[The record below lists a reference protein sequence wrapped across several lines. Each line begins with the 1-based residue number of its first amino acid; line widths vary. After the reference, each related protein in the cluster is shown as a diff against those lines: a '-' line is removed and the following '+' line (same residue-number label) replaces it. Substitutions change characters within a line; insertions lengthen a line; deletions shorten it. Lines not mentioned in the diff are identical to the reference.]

1 MPWNRHGMST
11 ASSVLHVS
19 SQSETTPSTWK
30 TENPTVNE
38 VGAVNVATIAILT
51 TWATCS
57 AMIRATTTN
66 KCVDCVILYFYTFY
80 SSSFFIL
87 YLTPFLIDFYTLF
100 GTGCHGCEFPIE
112 AGDKFLDALGYTWH
126 DTCFVCTVGHSAR
139 HLFHNSWITLT
150 LGHRSSVLPLCDGV
164 CLFVCLFVQVCCT
177 TLEGQAF
184 FSKKDKPLCK
194 KHAHTLKIWCVTS
207 VTHKRLNIIKIRR
220 VTYHLCKT
228 CPQAFMNTPEIIQ
241 V

>member
-1 MPWNRHGMST
+1 MPWNRHGMFT

-38 VGAVNVATIAILT
+38 VGAVNVATLAILT

-66 KCVDCVILYFYTFY
+66 KCVDCVILYF
-80 SSSFFIL
+80 
-87 YLTPFLIDFYTLF
+87 LTPFLIDFYTLF

-164 CLFVCLFVQVCCT
+164 CLFVCLFRCAVPPW
-177 TLEGQAF
+177 
-184 FSKKDKPLCK
+184 KDKHSSPRKTSLSARNMLT
-194 KHAHTLKIWCVTS
+194 HWRYEQSSAWHTNGSTS
-207 VTHKRLNIIKIRR
+207 SKSGVWPITYVRLVLRLLWILQRLFKFKNKPVPDI
-220 VTYHLCKT
+220 L
-228 CPQAFMNTPEIIQ
+228 
-241 V
+241 